1 MLSDRELVD
10 AVLAGDKARFAE
22 LVRRYEPV
30 VQAAGV
36 AVVRDAHLA
45 QDVTQE
51 AFLTAYR
58 KLGSLRDRSRFGPW
72 ILKIARREAYRS
84 GRRQNRV
91 ERTLCASRGDQLTV
105 AERNGRLDH
114 RSQELLDAVARL
126 PRHEQVVIVL
136 HYFQAHK
143 VETIAQMTGR
153 PLGTVTKQLS
163 RGRSRLEQWLRE
175 TN

>member
-91 ERTLCASRGDQLTV
+91 ERTLCASSDSR
-105 AERNGRLDH
+105 
-114 RSQELLDAVARL
+114 
-126 PRHEQVVIVL
+126 EQPVRYPSTTRTLVS
-136 HYFQAHK
+136 
-143 VETIAQMTGR
+143 TIADTRLAPPGTSECTIGR
-153 PLGTVTKQLS
+153 YLHNERQQLRTS
-163 RGRSRLEQWLRE
+163 DKP
-175 TN
+175 